1 MWPAW
6 RDVYKRG
13 SNLFSQVQE
22 LGLQVA
28 YTEDQ
33 GTYGWIRKLL
43 ALPFLPYTEITT
55 QFERLRLG
63 AEGPRKDLAEYIA
76 SQWIYNTIF
85 PVKDWSVFMQPI

>member
-1 MWPAW
+1 MMA
-6 RDVYKRG
+6 
-13 SNLFSQVQE
+13 LIFLQVQE

-55 QFERLRLG
+55 QFERPRLG
-63 AEGPRKDLAEYIA
+63 AEGPRKELVEYIA
-76 SQWIYNTIF
+76 SQWIYNAIF
-85 PVKDWSVFMQPI
+85 PVKDWSIFMQPVRKTNNDMA